1 MVNLNSFKT
10 TILDIHAAAESH
22 LKYLLKKMKW
32 LLGES
37 YLSNQIE
44 LLLDCETWNE
54 VQLLNGKLMEN
65 GIKFVVE
72 VVNQPWEQFCFTT
85 GESYYKYTVKFDKS
99 LVLYV
104 NEQEIV
110 RVN

>member
-1 MVNLNSFKT
+1 MVNLDSFKT
-10 TILDIHAAAESH
+10 TILDIHAATENH

-44 LLLDCETWNE
+44 LLLECETWDE
-54 VQLLNGKLMEN
+54 AQLLNE
-65 GIKFVVE
+65 KFKDNEIRFVIEE
-72 VVNQPWEQFCFTT
+72 VTQPWEQYCLAA
-85 GESYYKYTVKFDKS
+85 EEPYCKCTVKFDKN

-104 NEQEIV
+104 NEEEIA
-110 RVN
+110 RVK

>member
-1 MVNLNSFKT
+1 MDSFKT
-10 TILDIHAAAESH
+10 AILDVHAATESH

-44 LLLDCETWNE
+44 LLLECETWDEAQSLNE
-54 VQLLNGKLMEN
+54 KFKEN
-65 GIKFVVE
+65 GIRLVIEE
-72 VVNQPWEQFCFTT
+72 VSQPWEQYYLSA
-85 GESYYKYTVKFDKS
+85 EEPYYKCTVKFDKN

-104 NEQEIV
+104 NEEEIA
-110 RVN
+110 RVK